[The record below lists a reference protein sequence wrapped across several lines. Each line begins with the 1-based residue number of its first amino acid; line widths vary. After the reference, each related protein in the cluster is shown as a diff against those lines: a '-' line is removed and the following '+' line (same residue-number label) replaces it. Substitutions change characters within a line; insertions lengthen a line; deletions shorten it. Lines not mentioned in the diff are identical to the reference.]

1 MVLVIHGGRVMG
13 FWWGHGVPSRRVV
26 VWGGGEI
33 LIKTYPG
40 TNLCPPLLPHPT
52 PRSTLL
58 SISLSPSLSP
68 SCFLS
73 LSPIPS
79 PLFSFSCSLALP
91 SLTHTFLPSSPPRYT
106 RPSVAP
112 AVLNPGSRMEKGFS
126 APRRESFGC
135 CSQREGR
142 HVLCVEIM

>member
-58 SISLSPSLSP
+58 SISLFPSLSP

>member
-40 TNLCPPLLPHPT
+40 TNLCTPLTPSDPPAAPFSLFL
-52 PRSTLL
+52 LL
-58 SISLSPSLSP
+58 S
-68 SCFLS
+68 LS
-73 LSPIPS
+73 LSPCMCVC
-79 PLFSFSCSLALP
+79 LSFSIILSLSPPFLFLLLSWSLP

-106 RPSVAP
+106 RPSVAS
-112 AVLNPGSRMEKGFS
+112 GSQ
-126 APRRESFGC
+126 
-135 CSQREGR
+135 CSIRNA
-142 HVLCVEIM
+142 

>member
-40 TNLCPPLLPHPT
+40 TNLCPPPPLTPSDPPQHP
-52 PRSTLL
+52 SLYFSLSL
-58 SISLSPSLSP
+58 SIPLA
-68 SCFLS
+68 FS